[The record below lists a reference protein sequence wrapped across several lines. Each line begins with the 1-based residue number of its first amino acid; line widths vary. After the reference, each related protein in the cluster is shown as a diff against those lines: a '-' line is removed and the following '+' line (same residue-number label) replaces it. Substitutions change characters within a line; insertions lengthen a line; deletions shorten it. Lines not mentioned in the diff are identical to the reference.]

1 MTTHAHGSRSTIA
14 GRFGGLNRRQRWALV
29 GIPVAL
35 VAGLLVLAGVVSPST
50 VLYAGAFGG
59 MMLMHLGGHGS
70 HGGHGEPQAGPAPN
84 PPAQTQPDDASSTG
98 EPEPATGPGPTAGVV
113 EDRIGDAPDPMQERG
128 SHSCH

>member
-1 MTTHAHGSRSTIA
+1 MTTHAHGSRSTNA

-70 HGGHGEPQAGPAPN
+70 HGGHGEPQAGPAPD
-84 PPAQTQPDDASSTG
+84 PPAQLHPDDPSLTG
-98 EPEPATGPGPTAGVV
+98 EPGSRTGTRPTPGVV
-113 EDRIGDAPDPMQERG
+113 EGRIGDAPDAMQERG